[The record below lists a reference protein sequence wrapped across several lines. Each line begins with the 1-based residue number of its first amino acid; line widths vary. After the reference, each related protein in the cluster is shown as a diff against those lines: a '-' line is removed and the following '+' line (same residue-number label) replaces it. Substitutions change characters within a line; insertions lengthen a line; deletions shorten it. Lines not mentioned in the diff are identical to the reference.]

1 MLARQ
6 LASAAPDGEAG
17 RTLQQIMGALEEAK
31 SAIGTSEV
39 FEPSMQPDG
48 TLLLELGPKG
58 QFSLQALDGGAQLLF
73 FSPISGPKYYEWD
86 SENLWW
92 HSTQDGHQL
101 VEIMVRELMHI
112 TSVYINL

>member
-58 QFSLQALDGGAQLLF
+58 QFSLQA
-73 FSPISGPKYYEWD
+73 PHVKWR
-86 SENLWW
+86 
-92 HSTQDGHQL
+92 
-101 VEIMVRELMHI
+101 EIVRERV
-112 TSVYINL
+112 SESE